1 MRCYFVVALLV
12 AGCGGVAASSPT
24 ASPQAFPDVTLV
36 DDRGQVVEFRAGV
49 ASAPAVGII
58 GLDDE
63 TVFLDSVVDDAL
75 VPIVADTNGQW
86 VAYSSLPAG
95 PPADGTIAPGQAAST
110 IVAISPGGDVVD
122 VELPGNLVPEAFSLE
137 PQGPGESPWLYVLEY
152 LPAEAPTHYRV
163 RVLDPNT
170 GDLSLPLNLRAYGL
184 TVDTEMSGISRDQV
198 VAGDE
203 GLLFTLYRGHHFDE
217 GTDYAFIHV
226 LSMWNGVWCLDVPA
240 EMELAARPG
249 VVAVSPDEK
258 LLYAVSSNG
267 FVAEY
272 RIADVLD
279 PNRTP
284 LATRAVPAFK
294 GGDEQPAAVVTT
306 DHVVVAQGRTINWL
320 ERDGLTV
327 AATATAPAPI
337 DALAV
342 AADGSLVVAMGDRLG
357 TLDRTGAV
365 TIGPELP
372 AGVGRVTKIVPG

>member
-1 MRCYFVVALLV
+1 MRRYLVVAFLV

-24 ASPQAFPDVTLV
+24 APPPAFPDVTLV
-36 DDRGQVVEFRAGV
+36 DDRGQVVELTAGT
-49 ASAPAVGII
+49 ASAPAAGII
-58 GLDDE
+58 ALDDQ
-63 TVFLDSVVDDAL
+63 TVVLDPIVDDEL
-75 VPIVADTNGQW
+75 VPIVADTNGEW

-95 PPADGTIAPGQAAST
+95 PPAEGTIAAGQATST
-110 IVAISPGGDVVD
+110 IVAISPRGDVVV

-137 PQGPGESPWLYVLEY
+137 PQGAGRSPWLYVLEY
-152 LPAEAPTHYRV
+152 LPAESPTHYRV

-184 TVDTEMSGISRDQV
+184 TVDTQMSGISRDQV
-198 VAGDE
+198 VAGHE

-226 LSMWNGVWCLDVPA
+226 LSMWNGVWCLEVPA

-249 VVAVSPDEK
+249 VVAVSPDEQ

-272 RIADVLD
+272 HIADVLD

-284 LATRAVPAFK
+284 LATRAVAAFE
-294 GGDEQPAAVVTT
+294 GGDEQPAALVTT
-306 DHVVVAQGRTINWL
+306 DHVVVAQDRTISWL
-320 ERDGLTV
+320 EREGFTV
-327 AATATAPAPI
+327 AATSTAPASI

-342 AADGSLVVAMGDRLG
+342 TAAGSLVVAMGDRVG
-357 TLDRTGAV
+357 MLDRTDVV